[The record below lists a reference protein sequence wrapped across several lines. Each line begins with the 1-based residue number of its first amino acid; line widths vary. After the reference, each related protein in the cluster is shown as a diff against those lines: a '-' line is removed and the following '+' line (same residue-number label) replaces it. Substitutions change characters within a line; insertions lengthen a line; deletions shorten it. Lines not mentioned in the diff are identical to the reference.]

1 MTVSQIIAK
10 KGKDVLTAL
19 ESDTLGQV
27 AKVLADRKIGAVV
40 ILNGDQSVAGILSER
55 DIVCVV
61 GAKGA
66 AALDEP
72 VGQVMT
78 RKVITC
84 SESDT
89 INSVM
94 EKMTAGRFR
103 HLPIVEDGKL
113 AGIVSIGDVV
123 KHRMQEIETEAE
135 QLRSYIQAV

>member
-55 DIVCVV
+55 DIVRVV
-61 GAKGA
+61 AAKGA